1 MVINHARQVT
11 KRRVSYQNMI
21 YYVQKEIDMDIFKIA
36 EGDKGLSNDEI
47 AQLLAQALADWE
59 ARKGTVRNALII
71 PPDFTRFH
79 SNAGFITQ
87 VFYRLL
93 TAKGAAVDILPA
105 LGTHVPVSESQWKT
119 MFGEIPYSQM
129 LVHNFRADCVRLG
142 EVPAAEIEAI
152 TEGLW
157 KDPVSVEVNKLL
169 MDEKYD
175 LIVSPGQVVP
185 HEVIGMAN
193 HAKNIFV
200 GTGGADMINK
210 SHMIGA
216 VCGMEKAMGR
226 DHTPVRRIFDYAFDH
241 YVAQR
246 PILWVLTVNTAPGG
260 QIKSHGLFIGEGR
273 NCLTE
278 AVKLAQQKNIDYVE
292 HGLKKCVVYLDPSE
306 FSSTWLGNKA
316 VYRTRMAMADGGE
329 LVILAPGVKQF
340 GEDKTV
346 DGLIRKYGYRGRL
359 HTLEVFQ
366 REDAADLRANM
377 GAAAHL
383 IHGSSDGRFSI
394 TYCVKNIT
402 REEVEGVGFKSAD
415 YDEMAKKYD
424 PAKLAYGYNTVD
436 GEEIYFIPNPAL
448 GLWINREKFQG

>member
-1 MVINHARQVT
+1 
-11 KRRVSYQNMI
+11 
-21 YYVQKEIDMDIFKIA
+21 MDIFEIA
-36 EGDKGLSNDEI
+36 KDEAGLSNERI
-47 AQLLAQALADWE
+47 ADLLEQALTDWQS
-59 ARKGTVRNALII
+59 RKGAIKNALII

-93 TAKGAAVDILPA
+93 TDKGAAVDVLPA

-119 MFGEIPYSQM
+119 MFGEIPYSKM
-129 LVHNFRADCVRLG
+129 LVHNWRTDVVKLG
-142 EVPAAEIEAI
+142 EVPADEVKRLSN
-152 TEGLW
+152 GLW
-157 KDPVSVEVNKLL
+157 TDPVDVEVNRKL

-200 GTGGADMINK
+200 GIGGADMINK

-216 VCGMEKAMGR
+216 VCGMEQAMGR
-226 DHTPVRRIFDYAFDH
+226 DHTPVRQLFDYAFEH

-260 QIKSHGLFIGEGR
+260 KIRSHGLFIGEGR

-278 AVKLAQQKNIDYVE
+278 AVKLAQEKNIDYVE
-292 HGLKKCVVYLDPSE
+292 HGLKKCVVYLDGSE
-306 FSSTWLGNKA
+306 FKTTWLGNKA
-316 VYRTRMAMADGGE
+316 VYRTRMAMADDGE
-329 LVILAPGVKQF
+329 LIILAPEVHQF
-340 GEDKTV
+340 GEDATV
-346 DGLIRKYGYRGRL
+346 DKLIRKYGYKGRL
-359 HTLEVFQ
+359 HTLEVFKQ
-366 REDAADLRANM
+366 PEADDLRANM

-394 TYCVKNIT
+394 TYCVKNISKT
-402 REEVEGVGFKSAD
+402 EVEGVGFKAAD

-424 PAKLAYGYNTVD
+424 PTKLKYGYNTVD

-448 GLWINREKFQG
+448 GLWINREAFK